1 MNVLVL
7 NLTRLGDLLQSQA
20 TVSGLAAKGH
30 RVALV
35 CLDNFAPAA
44 ALMRDVSAVF
54 PLRGARLLARLDAD
68 WRSALAEHR
77 RFVDEVRADFAP
89 DAVINLTP
97 SEPARLLARTFQAP
111 QTLGFALDE
120 LGFNADTSLWA
131 AFLQLA
137 STSRGASPFN
147 IVDMFR
153 RIGGLDALDRPNAS
167 DGLSAAFGLRGP
179 TADEK
184 RDARQRLAAMLPA
197 ALPTALLT
205 VKARGFVALQLGAS
219 EDRRRWPVDSFAL
232 VAHGLARA
240 GYAPVLLGTES
251 EKPLAARLIA
261 AVDEMETK
269 GAAEE
274 TGGAAANGK
283 ALVVD
288 LTGATNLRE
297 LAATLCACG
306 LLITNDT
313 GTMHLAA
320 GLGVPCLAIFL
331 CTAQPWDTGPYLPGC
346 ISLEPDFP
354 TATGPCHPCAF
365 GTACG
370 HDLACRRAIEPA
382 GVLALAETM
391 LAGGASELVQVPG
404 ARVWRSVIGADG
416 LLDLESL
423 SGHEDCD
430 RTRLI
435 RLQRALYR
443 PYLDGEEPPELLPP
457 AGLSPETAQAMAR
470 CVGEVLSLLH
480 LLQRQGELLSR
491 DPLPA
496 MKTKFLA
503 TWQRVKSTLEAQERL
518 ALLSWLWTFEAERPG
533 LDLAGILALA
543 QRFARLLER
552 MQQCVAL
559 AP

>member
-30 RVALV
+30 CVALV

-77 RFVDEVRADFAP
+77 RFVDEVRATFAP

-97 SEPARLLARTFQAP
+97 SEPARLLARTFQAQ
-111 QTLGFALDE
+111 QTLGFVLDE

-153 RIGGLDALDRPNAS
+153 RIGGLDALDRPNVS

-184 RDARQRLAAMLPA
+184 RDARQRLAEMLPA
-197 ALPTALLT
+197 ALPVELS
-205 VKARGFVALQLGAS
+205 RGFVALQLGAS
-219 EDRRRWPVDSFAL
+219 EDRRRWPVGSFAQ
-232 VAHGLARA
+232 VARGLARA
-240 GYAPVLLGTES
+240 GYVPVLLGTES

-261 AVDEMETK
+261 AIDEMETK

-274 TGGAAANGK
+274 TGGTAASGK
-283 ALVVD
+283 AQVVD

-491 DPLPA
+491 DPLPT

-503 TWQRVKSTLEAQERL
+503 TWQRVKSTLQAQERL

-533 LDLAGILALA
+533 LDLTGILALA

-552 MQQCVAL
+552 MQQCVVL